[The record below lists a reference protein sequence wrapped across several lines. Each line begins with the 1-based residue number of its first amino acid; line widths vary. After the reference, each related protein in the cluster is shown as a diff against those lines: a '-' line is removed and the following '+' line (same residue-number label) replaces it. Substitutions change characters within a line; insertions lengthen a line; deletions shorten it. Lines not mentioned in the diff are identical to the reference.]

1 MQRLSYAKTNLNQII
16 NKSMQDSVVQVRYSL
31 GRISC
36 AVTRK
41 QALERVQMLEQAKQ
55 NFLIEKLMW

>member
-1 MQRLSYAKTNLNQII
+1 
-16 NKSMQDSVVQVRYSL
+16 MQDSVVQVRYSL

-41 QALERVQMLEQAKQ
+41 QVLERVQMLEQAKQ

>member
-1 MQRLSYAKTNLNQII
+1 MEKQTLINLI

>member
-1 MQRLSYAKTNLNQII
+1 MEKQTLINLI

-41 QALERVQMLEQAKQ
+41 QALERVQMLVQAKQ

>member
-1 MQRLSYAKTNLNQII
+1 MEKQTLINLI
-16 NKSMQDSVVQVRYSL
+16 NKSMQDSAVQVRRCSL
-31 GRISC
+31 GRTSC

>member
-1 MQRLSYAKTNLNQII
+1 M
-16 NKSMQDSVVQVRYSL
+16 SMQDSVVQVRYSL

-55 NFLIEKLMW
+55 NFLIVKLMW